1 MWRYTVAALA
11 PVCCWLTLAGL
22 VSLLPASFE
31 SVQAT
36 GPVEFA
42 GTVVMTDSAAGKMAI
57 KKEGGGTRFTFVT
70 NDKTQWEH
78 GLKGIQDLKKD
89 DRVVVLY
96 QVQGSQ
102 YLALKVSPKSDK

>member
-1 MWRYTVAALA
+1 MWRYPVVALA
-11 PVCCWLTLAGL
+11 PACCGLTLAGL
-22 VSLLPASFE
+22 VSLFPASFE
-31 SVQAT
+31 SVQAA

-42 GTVVMTDSAAGKMAI
+42 GTVVMTDSAAGKIAI
-57 KKEGGGTRFTFVT
+57 KKEAGGTRFTFVT

>member
-1 MWRYTVAALA
+1 MWRSTVDACA
-11 PVCCWLTLAGL
+11 PVCCWLTLSGL
-22 VSLLPASFE
+22 VGLFPTYFE
-31 SVQAT
+31 SVQAA
-36 GPVEFA
+36 GSVEFA
-42 GTVVMTDSAAGKMAI
+42 GTVVMTDSVAGKIAI
-57 KKEGGGTRFTFVT
+57 KKEAGGTRFTFVT

-89 DRVVVLY
+89 DRVIVLY

>member
-1 MWRYTVAALA
+1 MWQETVSAVA

-22 VSLLPASFE
+22 VGLLPAFFE
-31 SVQAT
+31 SAQAA

-57 KKEGGGTRFTFVT
+57 KKDGGGTRFTFVI

-89 DRVVVLY
+89 DRVQVLY

-102 YLALKVSPKSDK
+102 YLALKVSPKSGQ

>member
-1 MWRYTVAALA
+1 MCRYAVSGLA
-11 PVCCWLTLAGL
+11 PVCCWLIVAGL
-22 VSLLPASFE
+22 VGWLPASFE
-31 SVQAT
+31 SVHAA

-57 KKEGGGTRFTFVT
+57 KKESGGTRFTFVT

-102 YLALKVSPKSDK
+102 YLALKVSPKEK